1 MSPMINPNA
10 TGGAIPAQGNPNAP
24 QTPKLP
30 PESIMA
36 LRKDP
41 QLIQAVAKAFGK
53 PVPLD
58 QLPEHVLTELAGAVA
73 KLGVVGAA
81 QLINK
86 VLPPEI
92 KAQIMSKHGAQ
103 GAPMPQG
110 PM

>member
-1 MSPMINPNA
+1 MLQNPNQV
-10 TGGAIPAQGNPNAP
+10 GGAVPAQGNPSQA
-24 QTPKLP
+24 PKL
-30 PESIMA
+30 STQALMA

-41 QLIQAVAKAFGK
+41 QLIQAVTKAFGK

-73 KLGVVGAA
+73 KLGVDGAA

-86 VLPPEI
+86 VIPPEI
-92 KAQIMSKHGAQ
+92 KAQIMAKHGAH